1 MNSPDSAMVMA
12 LEARVRQF
20 AGVMESARVT
30 RPGGEAPATEA
41 AMRDL
46 LALLKRW
53 RESGATVYVI
63 GNGGSAAVA
72 SHAVTDFL
80 NVGRMRA
87 TTVHDSS
94 LMTCMANDFGYEV
107 AYANILKVMARPG
120 DGLIAISSSGRSRNI
135 TNAVAAFREAGGT
148 AVTLSGFAP
157 DNPLRAL
164 GDYNVWLDSTDYGF
178 VEIGHQFVLHNLA
191 DRLRV
196 GQ

>member
-53 RESGATVYVI
+53 REAGATVYVI

-135 TNAVAAFREAGGT
+135 INAVAAFREAGGT